1 MARRRSAVGTIL
13 RLMGCA
19 SRLAALAVL
28 SVLAAAPA
36 GASAATGYP
45 GVLEND
51 ASPTISGDVAVGG
64 TAVVSPGDWSGQG
77 PIAYAY
83 QWQDCNPACAS
94 IPGATASTYAPAAAD
109 LGGRLL
115 VIVTASN
122 ASTSY
127 AVASSASSAVAPAT
141 EEVQA
146 SLSGQLMPHDPAL
159 AVAIGL
165 QTKRGYRLAFNAP
178 VTGVVTVDWYLGAHG
193 QLPADR
199 HDLVLV
205 AGGSSQIRRSG
216 PSAVQIHT
224 TARGRRLVKRS
235 RSLQLTALA
244 TLVPTQSLAVSA
256 MAAFKLT

>member
-1 MARRRSAVGTIL
+1 
-13 RLMGCA
+13 MGCV
-19 SRLAALAVL
+19 SRLAALAVVA
-28 SVLAAAPA
+28 VLAAVPA

-51 ASPTISGDVAVGG
+51 ASPAISGDVAIGG
-64 TAVVSPGDWSGQG
+64 TALASPGDWSGQG

-83 QWQDCNPACAS
+83 QWQDCTPACAS
-94 IPGATASTYAPAAAD
+94 IPGATSGTYTPAAAD
-109 LGGRLL
+109 LGGRLV

-122 ASTSY
+122 TSTSY
-127 AVASSASSAVAPAT
+127 AVPSPPSVAVAPAA
-141 EEVQA
+141 EQVQA
-146 SLSGQLMPHDPAL
+146 SLSGQLMPHDRTL

-165 QTKRGYRLAFNAP
+165 QTKRGYRLAFKAP
-178 VTGVVTVDWYLGAHG
+178 VTGVVTVAWYLGTPS

-199 HDLVLV
+199 HGLVLV
-205 AGGSSQIRRSG
+205 AGGSSQIRRPG

-224 TARGRRLVKRS
+224 TARGRKLVKRS

-256 MAAFKLT
+256 MAPFKLT

>member
-1 MARRRSAVGTIL
+1 
-13 RLMGCA
+13 MGCA
-19 SRLAALAVL
+19 SRLAALAAL
-28 SVLAAAPA
+28 AVLAAVPP
-36 GASAATGYP
+36 GASAATGFP

-51 ASPTISGDVAVGG
+51 APPVISGDVAIGG
-64 TAVVSPGDWSGQG
+64 TAVASPGDWSGQG

-83 QWQDCNPACAS
+83 QWQDCNPACVS
-94 IPGATASTYAPAAAD
+94 IPGATASTYAPAVAD

-127 AVASSASSAVAPAT
+127 AVASSPSVAVAPAP

-146 SLSGQLMPHDPAL
+146 SLSDQLMPHDRTL

-165 QTKRGYRLAFNAP
+165 QTKRGYLLAFNAP
-178 VTGVVTVDWYLGAHG
+178 VTGVVTVDWYLGAYG

-199 HDLVLV
+199 HGLVLV
-205 AGGSSQIRRSG
+205 AVGSSRIGRAD
-216 PSAVQIHT
+216 PSTIQIHT
-224 TARGRRLVKRS
+224 TARGRALVTRS

>member
-1 MARRRSAVGTIL
+1 MTIP
-13 RLMGCA
+13 RLTGCA
-19 SRLAALAVL
+19 PRLAALAVS

-51 ASPTISGDVAVGG
+51 VSPAISGDVALGG

-83 QWQDCNPACAS
+83 QWQDCNPVCAG
-94 IPGATASTYAPAAAD
+94 IPGATANTYSPALAD

-122 ASTSY
+122 ASTSF
-127 AVASSASSAVAPAT
+127 AVTSSPSVAVAPPAQ
-141 EEVQA
+141 EVQA
-146 SLSGQLMPHDPAL
+146 SLSGQLLPPDRTL

-178 VTGVVTVDWYLGAHG
+178 VTGVVTVNWYLGARG
-193 QLPADR
+193 RLPADR
-199 HDLVLV
+199 HGLVVV
-205 AGGSSQIRRSG
+205 ASGSTHIRRPG
-216 PSAVQIHT
+216 PSAVAIHAT
-224 TARGRRLVKRS
+224 TRGRRLVKRS
-235 RSLQLTALA
+235 HSLRLIALA
-244 TLVPTQSLAVSA
+244 TLVPAQSLAVSA
-256 MAAFKLT
+256 MAAFTLT

>member
-1 MARRRSAVGTIL
+1 
-13 RLMGCA
+13 MGCA
-19 SRLAALAVL
+19 PRLAALAVL

-36 GASAATGYP
+36 GAPAASGYP

-51 ASPTISGDVAVGG
+51 TSPAISGDVAVGG
-64 TAVVSPGDWSGQG
+64 TAVASAGDWSGQG

-83 QWQDCNPACAS
+83 QWQDCNSACAS
-94 IPGATASTYAPAAAD
+94 IPGATAGSYSPAVAD
-109 LGGRLL
+109 LGGRLR

-127 AVASSASSAVAPAT
+127 AVVSSPSVAVAPASAQ
-141 EEVQA
+141 VQA
-146 SLSGQLMPHDPAL
+146 SVSAQLMPHDGTL

-178 VTGVVTVDWYLGAHG
+178 VSGAVTVDWYRGALG
-193 QLPADR
+193 QLPAGR
-199 HDLVLV
+199 HRPVLV
-205 AGGSSQIRRSG
+205 ATGSIQIRRPG
-216 PSAVQIHT
+216 PTTVPIHT
-224 TARGRRLVKRS
+224 TTRGRALVRRS

-244 TLVPTQSLAVSA
+244 TLVPTQSPAISA